1 MSSLEAVLDRPH
13 SSKDES
19 HRTPAPEYRV
29 LVADDQRDVIQ
40 ALRLLFSTRE
50 LATLG
55 ATTPAEALSLATAHP
70 VDAALVDLNYEAGDT
85 NGQQGLA
92 LVAALHRQAPHLP
105 IIVMTA
111 WSTIDLAL
119 DAAKRG
125 ASDFVEKPWDESRL
139 VTLVRAHAELGRARR
154 RIAELEAEVRQLR
167 GGAELTATTGPLP
180 NLRLHDVEGL
190 LVRRAMEHYRGNISR
205 AARALGLSR
214 AALYR
219 RLERHGIR
227 S

>member
-1 MSSLEAVLDRPH
+1 MPSHEAVLDHPG
-13 SSKDES
+13 SSTAPVA
-19 HRTPAPEYRV
+19 RTPAPEFRV
-29 LVADDQRDVIQ
+29 LVADDQHDVIH
-40 ALRLLFSTRE
+40 ALRLLFSTRD

-55 ATTPAEALSLATAHP
+55 ATTPEEAISLAGAHS

-85 NGQQGLA
+85 AGTQGLD
-92 LVAALHRQAPHLP
+92 LVSALHAHSPHLP

-119 DAAKRG
+119 EAAKRG

-139 VTLVRAHAELGRARR
+139 VTLVRAHAELGRARQ
-154 RIAELEAEVRQLR
+154 RINELESEVRQLR
-167 GGAELTATTGPLP
+167 GGVESAAHAAALP

-190 LVRRAMEHYRGNISR
+190 LVRRAMEHSHGNISR
-205 AARALGLSR
+205 AARTLGLSR

-227 S
+227 N

>member
-1 MSSLEAVLDRPH
+1 MSSHEAVLHRPN
-13 SSKDES
+13 SSKEET
-19 HRTPAPEYRV
+19 HRTPTPEYRV

-55 ATTPAEALSLATAHP
+55 ASTPVEALSLAGAQP
-70 VDAALVDLNYEAGDT
+70 VDVALVDLNYEAGDT
-85 NGQQGLA
+85 NGTQGLE
-92 LVAALHRQAPHLP
+92 LVSALHEQSPHLP

-119 DAAKRG
+119 EAARRG
-125 ASDFVEKPWDESRL
+125 ASDFVEKPWDEFRL

-154 RIAELEAEVRQLR
+154 RIADLESEVRQLR
-167 GGAELTATTGPLP
+167 GGAELAASTASLP

-190 LVRRAMEHYRGNISR
+190 LVRRAMEHYQGNISR

-227 S
+227 N